1 MPDKDL
7 TRLDEWFGRIL
18 QGLSPADRRRAA
30 LKLGQALRRSNL
42 KRIAANI
49 DPDGTPFAP
58 RKARYDRK
66 GRLRT
71 KAGGKMFQGLRYARH
86 WRIDADEDGMELSPA
101 SPVAARMAA
110 VSQFGETVTVGR
122 LRNGQ
127 RIRARYPERRLLGFS
142 KEDEGLALEIAAAMI
157 EPD

>member
-1 MPDKDL
+1 MTDKDL

-71 KAGGKMFQGLRYARH
+71 KAGGKMFRACATPSTGASTPTK
-86 WRIDADEDGMELSPA
+86 DGVELSPP
-101 SPVAARMAA
+101 PVAARMAA

-127 RIRARYPERRLLGFS
+127 RIRARYPERRLLGFR
-142 KEDEGLALEIAAAMI
+142 G
-157 EPD
+157 

>member
-7 TRLDEWFGRIL
+7 ARLDEWFGRIL
-18 QGLSPADRRRAA
+18 KGLSPAERRRAA

-71 KAGGKMFQGLRYARH
+71 KAGGKMFQGLRYAKH
-86 WRIDADEDGMELSPA
+86 WRIDADEDGVELSPPPRHRPHGRRQ
-101 SPVAARMAA
+101 PVRRNRHRRPPAQRHQNPRPLPRTQAAGIQR
-110 VSQFGETVTVGR
+110 GGR
-122 LRNGQ
+122 RPHSKLPQ
-127 RIRARYPERRLLGFS
+127 R
-142 KEDEGLALEIAAAMI
+142 
-157 EPD
+157 

>member
-18 QGLSPADRRRAA
+18 KGLSPADRRRAA

-49 DPDGTPFAP
+49 DPDGTPSPHARPATTARAACAP
-58 RKARYDRK
+58 KPGARCSRACATPSTGASTPTK
-66 GRLRT
+66 TAWNSPRL
-71 KAGGKMFQGLRYARH
+71 
-86 WRIDADEDGMELSPA
+86 
-101 SPVAARMAA
+101 PVTARMAA

-122 LRNGQ
+122 LRNGTK
-127 RIRARYPERRLLGFS
+127 IRARYPERRLLGFS
-142 KEDEGLALEIAAAMI
+142 EEDEGLALEIAAAMI
-157 EPD
+157 EAN

>member
-1 MPDKDL
+1 MPDQDL

-18 QGLSPADRRRAA
+18 QGLSPAERRRAA

-71 KAGGKMFQGLRYARH
+71 KAGARCSRACATPNTGASTPTKTA
-86 WRIDADEDGMELSPA
+86 WNSPRL
-101 SPVAARMAA
+101 PIAARMAA

-142 KEDEGLALEIAAAMI
+142 EEDEGLALEIAAAMI

>member
-1 MPDKDL
+1 MPDQDL

-18 QGLSPADRRRAA
+18 QGLSPAERRRAA

-71 KAGGKMFQGLRYARH
+71 KAGGKMFQGLRYAKH
-86 WRIDADEDGMELSPA
+86 WRIDADEDGVELSPPPRRRPHGRRQ
-101 SPVAARMAA
+101 PVR
-110 VSQFGETVTVGR
+110 
-122 LRNGQ
+122 RNRHRRPPAQ
-127 RIRARYPERRLLGFS
+127 RHQIRARYPERRLLGFS
-142 KEDEGLALEIAAAMI
+142 EEDEGLALEIAAAMI